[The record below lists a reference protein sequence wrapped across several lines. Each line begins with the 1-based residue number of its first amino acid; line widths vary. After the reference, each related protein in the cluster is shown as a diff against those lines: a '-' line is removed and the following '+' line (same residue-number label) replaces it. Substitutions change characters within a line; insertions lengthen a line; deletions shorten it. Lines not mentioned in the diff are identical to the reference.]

1 MNDVAESVAR
11 WMGILS
17 TGLLIGSEAEAAALR
32 AQRVLGTQPL
42 TELRRWFAALPEDA
56 LRDAKCAVIEA
67 CISIVHAD
75 GGVNDEE
82 RELIERMIQLGEL
95 DPAAEEW
102 LQGRIDAPASLDDIV
117 PRLQHNGLRELV
129 LVMAWQIAL
138 ADGHAAQAEH
148 GAYGVL
154 ADRLGVDPT
163 RASQL
168 RTVLKNDVA

>member
-1 MNDVAESVAR
+1 
-11 WMGILS
+11 
-17 TGLLIGSEAEAAALR
+17 
-32 AQRVLGTQPL
+32 VLGAQPL
-42 TELRRWFAALPEDA
+42 AELRRWFAALSEDA
-56 LRDAKCAVIEA
+56 LRDAKCAVIDA
-67 CISIVHAD
+67 CVSIVHAD
-75 GGVNDEE
+75 GGVNDQE

-102 LQGRIDAPASLDDIV
+102 LTGRIDAPASLDDIV
-117 PRLQHNGLRELV
+117 PRLQHSGLRELV

-154 ADRLGVDPT
+154 ADRLGVAPA

-168 RTVLKNDVA
+168 RSVLKTAEI

>member
-1 MNDVAESVAR
+1 
-11 WMGILS
+11 MGILS
-17 TGLLIGSEAEAAALR
+17 TGLLIGAEAEAAALR

-42 TELRRWFAALPEDA
+42 AELRRWFAALPEDA

-67 CISIVHAD
+67 CVSIVHAD

-82 RELIERMIQLGEL
+82 RELIERMIQLGEF
-95 DPAAEEW
+95 DPVAEEW
-102 LQGRIDAPASLDDIV
+102 LQGRVNAPPSLEEIV
-117 PRLQHNGLRELV
+117 PRLPHTGLRELV

-154 ADRLGVDPT
+154 ADRLGVEPV

-168 RTVLKNDVA
+168 RSVLKNDVT